1 MQFFKK
7 CFYIRNSFFFY
18 MKGNEKSEKSYRN
31 RKSFG
36 ERYEYIGIS
45 QLLMKGYDV
54 YKPLVDDQGI
64 DCIIRKLNDS
74 RPCYVDLQIK
84 ARSKECKNPALFA
97 GMKINKPRKN
107 YVFLFFSEKL
117 NKFWIIPSEDLV
129 KIASQNKSGKN
140 KEKYNID
147 LISTKKNFDQYEG
160 DNGFK
165 KLDKVFENI
174 CNELS

>member
-1 MQFFKK
+1 
-7 CFYIRNSFFFY
+7 
-18 MKGNEKSEKSYRN
+18 MKGNEKSENSYRN

-36 ERYEYIGIS
+36 ERYEYIAIS

-54 YKPLVDDQGI
+54 YKTLVDDQGI

-84 ARSKECKNPALFA
+84 ARSKDSDNPALFA
-97 GMKINKPRKN
+97 NIKINKPREN

-129 KIASQNKSGKN
+129 KIASQNTSGKN
-140 KEKYNID
+140 KGNYNID
-147 LISTKKNFDQYEG
+147 LNSKENSKIINQYEG